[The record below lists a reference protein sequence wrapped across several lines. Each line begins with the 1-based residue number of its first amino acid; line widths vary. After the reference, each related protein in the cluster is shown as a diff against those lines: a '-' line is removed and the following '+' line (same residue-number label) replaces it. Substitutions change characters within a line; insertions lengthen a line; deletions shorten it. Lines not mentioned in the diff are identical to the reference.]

1 MNGVQKMRECIRSL
15 TGFSMPALTGRLVL
29 MACVN
34 IDELVE
40 RKESEKLGIQGA
52 TEGVTQRYVSFR
64 TRLMRYLAVHAF
76 LQFGLGNV
84 QNLWSLGA
92 SYAGLWFFCVRRE
105 MLWTSKYGK
114 SVHKV
119 LTCFSFLALS
129 WKDGDSTI
137 DLTFATENLA
147 SRTIHCKIVNQLDC
161 DSDHLPVDVAID
173 WHYQPATPT
182 RKRLWA
188 KTNVQVLRQ
197 KVKELLP
204 NELEAGDLSNNHDID
219 AYVAAI
225 VKALDTGINEST
237 PWSNPSPRSIQGFDE
252 ECKEIW
258 KEVQQLRRTWQRTR
272 QDDDYEAYRKA
283 CNRKGRHIR
292 KILRDA
298 HRQRV
303 EEASTNSSG
312 LWKLV
317 KWAKNRHIP
326 SSACTP
332 ALVMPDGGLAEGP
345 EERRRRCDSHSSHLP
360 HRPTCPI

>member
-1 MNGVQKMRECIRSL
+1 
-15 TGFSMPALTGRLVL
+15 
-29 MACVN
+29 
-34 IDELVE
+34 
-40 RKESEKLGIQGA
+40 
-52 TEGVTQRYVSFR
+52 
-64 TRLMRYLAVHAF
+64 
-76 LQFGLGNV
+76 
-84 QNLWSLGA
+84 
-92 SYAGLWFFCVRRE
+92 
-105 MLWTSKYGK
+105 MLWTSKYVSWLYRELSSHVSRTQFLVRGSQIRAHPKGVLSVK
-114 SVHKV
+114 SRNLFCSEISTYIILFVPGTTTHR
-119 LTCFSFLALS
+119 